1 MTTEPD
7 TTGRPRWRR
16 PLLLAG
22 LFLGVYLLGLLLMLP
37 ASVALEQAERRGLLP
52 AEVAGWDHAGGT
64 LFTGHLSGLR
74 ADDLHLGDVGWN
86 LRPAALL
93 RGRLEMDLQL
103 TPLGAGEARARLA
116 ISPGGLH
123 LQGLNGQL
131 PATAL
136 RPFMPAAAVRIDGH
150 MEVHEMHGRMDWQ
163 GRVEEVSGDFI
174 WQDAAVGIPRAY
186 ALGTQRARFADDDG
200 RIAIRVDG
208 DPRAALEADGLL
220 HVDLQQNPPGM
231 DGRVRFAAREHA
243 DDNIEAFLR
252 HAMTQ
257 GPNGEYVWEATAP

>member
-7 TTGRPRWRR
+7 TTDRPRWRR
-16 PLLLAG
+16 PVLLAG
-22 LFLGVYLLGLLLMLP
+22 LFLAAYLLGLLVMLP

-52 AEVAGWDHAGGT
+52 AQIAGWDHAGGT

-74 ADDLHLGDVGWN
+74 GDDLHLGDVDWN

-163 GRVEEVSGDFI
+163 GRVEGVSGDFI
-174 WQDAAVGIPRAY
+174 WQDAAIGIPRAY

-200 RIAIRVDG
+200 RVAIRVDG
-208 DPRAALEADGLL
+208 DPRAALETDGLL
-220 HVDLQQNPPGM
+220 HVDLRHDPPGV

-243 DDNIEAFLR
+243 DDNIQAFLR
-252 HAMTQ
+252 QAMTP
-257 GPNGEYVWEATAP
+257 GSNGHYMWKAGAQ